1 MRCAVQITQT
11 SKNER
16 CLQEV
21 ERKFGKFGEVRE
33 ARIVRNPHNGESR
46 GFGFVAM
53 ERDEDVDRV
62 RSIVL
67 SFRCPAVSAVPPHR
81 KIVVK
86 RGFLST
92 VFEICVVSSTIITI
106 R

>member
-1 MRCAVQITQT
+1 MQT
-11 SKNER
+11 LCCGDGTECR
-16 CLQEV
+16 LLQEV

-62 RSIVL
+62 RPRAFSL
-67 SFRCPAVSAVPPHR
+67 
-81 KIVVK
+81 
-86 RGFLST
+86 
-92 VFEICVVSSTIITI
+92 FELM
-106 R
+106 

>member
-1 MRCAVQITQT
+1 MRLLRSCFV
-11 SKNER
+11 EL
-16 CLQEV
+16 CLLQEV

-62 RSIVL
+62 TLTLVIVTTLRDDVLASKGQLLRS
-67 SFRCPAVSAVPPHR
+67 PPWFSWHY
-81 KIVVK
+81 
-86 RGFLST
+86 
-92 VFEICVVSSTIITI
+92 
-106 R
+106 